1 MAERNT
7 PTASRSTT
15 PALYPITLVLV
26 NSLSAGFI
34 RMKDTV
40 NMSYESGLKNPGMTP
55 GLLIMLLS
63 FR

>member
-40 NMSYESGLKNPGMTP
+40 NMRYESGLKTQA
-55 GLLIMLLS
+55 
-63 FR
+63 